1 MNKQKLFL
9 AALLALLMGVTT
21 ACNTI
26 QGVGRD
32 IESAGGAIEDAAD
45 GDNDD

>member
-1 MNKQKLFL
+1 MSKQKLIL
-9 AALLALLMGVTT
+9 AMLVALLIGAST

-45 GDNDD
+45 GDDD

>member
-1 MNKQKLFL
+1 MTRAL
-9 AALLALLMGVTT
+9 ASALLAGALLLALT

-32 IESAGGAIEDAAD
+32 ITRVGEFL
-45 GDNDD
+45 DDVTQ

>member
-1 MNKQKLFL
+1 MKSK
-9 AALLALLMGVTT
+9 LALLVAAISVLSLT

-32 IESAGGAIEDAAD
+32 IERAGQGLEEAVD
-45 GDNDD
+45 

>member
-1 MNKQKLFL
+1 MKRLIL
-9 AALLALLMGVTT
+9 VSLMTLVPLLS

-32 IESAGGAIEDAAD
+32 ITRVGEVLEDAT
-45 GDNDD
+45 N

>member
-1 MNKQKLFL
+1 MKSV
-9 AALLALLMGVTT
+9 LALLIAGLAMLTLT

-32 IESAGGAIEDAAD
+32 IERAGQELEEAID
-45 GDNDD
+45 

>member
-1 MNKQKLFL
+1 MKSKLVLLISAFSL
-9 AALLALLMGVTT
+9 ASLT

-32 IESAGGAIEDAAD
+32 IERAGQELEEAID
-45 GDNDD
+45 